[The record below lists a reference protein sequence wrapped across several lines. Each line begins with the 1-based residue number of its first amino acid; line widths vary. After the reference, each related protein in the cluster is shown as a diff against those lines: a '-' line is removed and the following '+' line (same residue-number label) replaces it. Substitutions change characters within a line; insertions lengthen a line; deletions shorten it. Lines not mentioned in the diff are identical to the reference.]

1 MLQSWRVLLL
11 GEDRCALV
19 SSRRLLYS
27 MRLEGS
33 RRLEGS
39 GRQLKFFVV
48 WVGLRLEGSDRQME
62 LFVVLT
68 GLCLRIKFVGAL
80 LVFL

>member
-1 MLQSWRVLLL
+1 
-11 GEDRCALV
+11 
-19 SSRRLLYS
+19 